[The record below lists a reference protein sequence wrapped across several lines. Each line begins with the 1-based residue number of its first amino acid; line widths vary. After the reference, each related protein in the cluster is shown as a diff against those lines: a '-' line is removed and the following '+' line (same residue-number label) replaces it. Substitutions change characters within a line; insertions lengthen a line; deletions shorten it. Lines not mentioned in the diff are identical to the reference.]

1 MHEAE
6 TLPFYKEKSDRHL
19 TGIFFVRK
27 SENTLISYLDLR
39 KMRITDQLQIFSSGK
54 IGKQHF
60 LIPRP
65 PEQGNGGA
73 RDERQNY

>member
-1 MHEAE
+1 VGYTRPPKDAD
-6 TLPFYKEKSDRHL
+6 TDRL
-19 TGIFFVRK
+19 QKFF
-27 SENTLISYLDLR
+27 
-39 KMRITDQLQIFSSGK
+39 SGK

-73 RDERQNY
+73 TMNDRTID

>member
-1 MHEAE
+1 MLEAE
-6 TLPFYKEKSDRHL
+6 TLPFKKKNPIVICPD
-19 TGIFFVRK
+19 FFVRK